1 MTHNLNI
8 EFIAAADLDRLIEQ
22 ASIENWSELVLLGPF
37 ISLDAYREQS
47 LKEPKCARRIF
58 QLRDPVR
65 DLASRLSGLG
75 NLTSLNLW
83 GNRIGP
89 DGARVLATLGNLT
102 SLNLNENKIGPEGA
116 KALATLGNLSSLDLW
131 FNGIGPEGAK
141 ALARLSNL
149 TSLDLNENEIGSE
162 GAKALAALGNL
173 TSLTLWYNEI
183 GLDGAKALATL
194 SNLTSLDLSMN
205 EIGSDSARALA
216 VLSNLTS
223 LDLWGNRIG
232 PDGAKALAALG
243 NLTSLHLVMNKIGS
257 DGVKALAALS
267 KLTSLN
273 LRNNE
278 IGPDGVRSLAALSNL
293 NSLNLNENRI
303 GSDGAKSL
311 AALNNLTSLNLWGNE
326 IGSDGAESL
335 AALGN
340 LMSLNLRN
348 NEIGP
353 DGVRSLAVLSNLS
366 SLNLDENRVGSD
378 GAKALATLKKLSSL
392 DLSRNQIG
400 PDGAKALA
408 VLGNLTSLDLRRN
421 EIGSDGARSLAA
433 LGNLTSLNLSY
444 NWIGPDG
451 ARAILEAWSRR
462 SDSVRFRRLDL
473 RGAGDLSELL
483 PEEVL
488 SNYDDPEAILA
499 AYRRFTEGRRKTLN
513 EAKLLVVGKESV
525 GKTSLLRYLI
535 NNEPRNPAEQKTAG
549 VKTHDRI
556 EVQRWKP
563 GAEDIRLNVWD
574 FGGQEIYYETHR
586 FFLTAR
592 SLYLLVLS
600 DREEDDQSIF
610 HWLKAIKNRAA
621 GSPILVVINKS
632 DEGKPLGLRPDE
644 TGLCADHPEIIG
656 FLRTSCDD
664 NDFSRDSIQRL
675 RERIVEAIVNDERMK
690 HVRDSFPV
698 SWLRIKH
705 EVADLAARRAWLS
718 LPDFYTL
725 CAAGEREEDNVT
737 DEGERRSLLRLLN
750 DLGAIV
756 AHGLDASA
764 RAVQREIT
772 LLDPNWLTRAIYT
785 ILTRADCAELQG
797 EFTENQVA
805 GWLDPAVYPPERH
818 EFILDMM
825 RDEEVGLCFP
835 LPNKTG
841 RYLVPEALGPSAPYL
856 GEWPD
861 DCLRF
866 RYRYELLPRGMI
878 PRFIVHAHRL
888 LFDPPTRWRTGAVFQ
903 VQNCAILVEAD
914 LERRQVDIR
923 VKGPVHRRRIA
934 LGVIIDHLEAIHALN
949 AAARPR
955 ALVPLP
961 DQPECHEEYDFL
973 LTLEDEEGSSY
984 RHRPTGS
991 KRSYTVAELLDG
1003 VRQKGSYAQRDDDRS
1018 PELSDPSQPPELP
1031 EPPSTTKFWARIL
1044 KSWNA
1049 LAFAVAAFAVSLFLL
1064 IYSIESPELRF
1075 LIAVSAATFVGVFL
1089 IVASFNPDHFYRRL
1103 IAWVIGIGLLANVA
1117 GFGVDAYFSDPGIA
1131 SFRWDGRVSITFNI
1145 AWPLIVVALLVRDW
1159 KQKHGSA
1166 SN

>member
-22 ASIENWSELVLLGPF
+22 ASVENWSELVLLGPF
-37 ISLDAYREQS
+37 IRLDAYREQS
-47 LKEPKCARRIF
+47 LKELKCARRIF
-58 QLRDPVR
+58 ELRDPAR

-89 DGARVLATLGNLT
+89 DGAGVLAAFGNLTSLNLNGNEIGPEGAKVLATLGNLT
-102 SLNLNENKIGPEGA
+102 SLNLNGNGIGSDGAKALAALDNLSSLNLNDNDIDSEGA
-116 KALATLGNLSSLDLW
+116 NALATLGNLSSL
-131 FNGIGPEGAK
+131 
-141 ALARLSNL
+141 NL
-149 TSLDLNENEIGSE
+149 Y
-162 GAKALAALGNL
+162 
-173 TSLTLWYNEI
+173 YNE
-183 GLDGAKALATL
+183 
-194 SNLTSLDLSMN
+194 
-205 EIGSDSARALA
+205 
-216 VLSNLTS
+216 
-223 LDLWGNRIG
+223 IG

-243 NLTSLHLVMNKIGS
+243 NLTSLDLSGNAIGPE
-257 DGVKALAALS
+257 GAKALAALGN
-267 KLTSLN
+267 LTSLD
-273 LRNNE
+273 LS
-278 IGPDGVRSLAALSNL
+278 GDG
-293 NSLNLNENRI
+293 I
-303 GSDGAKSL
+303 GSDGAKAL
-311 AALNNLTSLNLWGNE
+311 AALDKLTSLNLWGNE
-326 IGSDGAESL
+326 IGSEGAKAL
-335 AALGN
+335 TALGN
-340 LMSLNLRN
+340 LTSLDLSS

-353 DGVRSLAVLSNLS
+353 EGAKALAVLGSLTSLDLSANRIGPEGAKALATLDSLTLLNLSFNEIGSDDAKSLAVLSNLS
-366 SLNLDENRVGSD
+366 SLNLQD
-378 GAKALATLKKLSSL
+378 
-392 DLSRNQIG
+392 
-400 PDGAKALA
+400 
-408 VLGNLTSLDLRRN
+408 N
-421 EIGSDGARSLAA
+421 E
-433 LGNLTSLNLSY
+433 
-444 NWIGPDG
+444 IGPDG

-632 DEGKPLGLRPDE
+632 DEGKPPGLRPDE
-644 TGLCADHPEIIG
+644 TSLCADHPEIIG

-664 NDFSRDSIQRL
+664 NDFSRDSIQSL
-675 RERIVEAIVNDERMK
+675 RERIVEVIVNDKRMK
-690 HVRDSFPV
+690 HVRDFFPV
-698 SWLRIKH
+698 SWLRVKH

-718 LPDFYTL
+718 LPDFHAL

-737 DEGERRSLLRLLN
+737 DEDERRSLLRLLN

-805 GWLDPAVYPPERH
+805 GWLDPAVYPRERH

-861 DCLRF
+861 DSLQF

-888 LFDPPTRWRTGAVFQ
+888 LIDPPTRWRTGAVFQ
-903 VQNCAILVEAD
+903 VQDCPILVEAD

-923 VKGPVHRRRIA
+923 VKGPVHRRRTA

-973 LTLEDEEGSSY
+973 LTLEDEEGSGY

-1003 VRQKGSYAQRDDDRS
+1003 VRQKGSYAQRDDNRP
-1018 PELSDPSQPPELP
+1018 PELSDPSRLPELP
-1031 EPPSTTKFWARIL
+1031 EPPSTTKFWTRIL

-1075 LIAVSAATFVGVFL
+1075 LIAVSVATFVGVFL

-1159 KQKHGSA
+1159 RQKHGSA